1 MGSRG
6 DVRRC
11 VKGKTMKTMSRGER
25 HMRHLLKRAM
35 LPFLGVLIAM
45 LAGCASSQPAASV
58 PTPADVSGTW
68 MGSTVRGASAMTLVL
83 SQTGTNVTGT
93 FTGAG
98 TIDGPI
104 EGTVEGNTIRLRER
118 SGFGASPT
126 LNVKGDQITGVV
138 GGTALNLRRVK

>member
-1 MGSRG
+1 
-6 DVRRC
+6 
-11 VKGKTMKTMSRGER
+11 MK
-25 HMRHLLKRAM
+25 HLLKRAM
-35 LPFLGVLIAM
+35 LPILGALIAT

-68 MGSTVRGASAMTLVL
+68 MGSTVRGASTMTLVL
-83 SQTGTNVTGT
+83 NQTGTNVTGT

-118 SGFGASPT
+118 SATRPRGRGAASRRAPAPRPQSSASVSSQVVSSPPR
-126 LNVKGDQITGVV
+126 
-138 GGTALNLRRVK
+138 TAHSKQRFT